1 MLKTEKP
8 LVAARS
14 VCVERSNKS
23 VLHEISLEIAHG
35 EVVALLG
42 ANGSGKSTLLQAIV
56 GLVPLSSGE
65 VELCAGHDGQSGIAL
80 VPQFAPATS
89 LIPLTVF
96 ELVSSGLTNKRSLFG
111 LSKNQRNQVKQ
122 AIAQVGLTERSNRKY
137 SSLSGGQLRRALIA
151 RALVA
156 NSELLLL
163 DEPLTGLDKESVIS
177 VVNILRDLKAK
188 GFSMVVVSHELA
200 NLEKLFTRV
209 IELSDQRVKYDGK
222 PLSRHN
228 QESHQHHQQTAQP
241 DLGISI

>member
-1 MLKTEKP
+1 LQLAEKP
-8 LVAARS
+8 LVAATNI
-14 VCVERSNKS
+14 CIERSSKS

-56 GLVPLSSGE
+56 GLVPLTSGT
-65 VELCAGHDGQSGIAL
+65 VELCAGHAGQSGIAL

-111 LSKNQRNQVKQ
+111 LNGAQREQVNQ
-122 AIAQVGLTERSNRKY
+122 AIAQVGLSDKTNRKY

-156 NSELLLL
+156 QADLLLL
-163 DEPLTGLDKESVIS
+163 DEPLTGLDRESVAA
-177 VVNILRDLKAK
+177 VVQILHQLKAA
-188 GFSMVVVSHELA
+188 GFSMIVVSHELA
-200 NLEKLFTRV
+200 DLEGLFTRV
-209 IELSDQRVKYDGK
+209 VELADRKVNYDGK
-222 PLSRHN
+222 PLPRHHH
-228 QESHQHHQQTAQP
+228 ESHHHHQSEVNP
-241 DLGISI
+241 DLGITI

>member
-1 MLKTEKP
+1 MQLTEKP
-8 LVAARS
+8 LVAATDI
-14 VCVERSNKS
+14 CIERSGKS

-56 GLVPLSSGE
+56 GLIPLTSGG

-111 LSKNQRNQVKQ
+111 LTSAQRDQVHQ
-122 AIAQVGLTERSNRKY
+122 AIAQVGLTDKTNRKY

-156 NSELLLL
+156 QADLLLL
-163 DEPLTGLDKESVIS
+163 DEPLTGLDRESVS
-177 VVNILRDLKAK
+177 AVVQILHQLKAA
-188 GFSMVVVSHELA
+188 GFSMIVVSHELA
-200 NLEKLFTRV
+200 DLEGLFTRV
-209 IELSDQRVKYDGK
+209 IELADRKINYDGD
-222 PLSRHN
+222 PLPR
-228 QESHQHHQQTAQP
+228 HQHEPHLHHQSEVNP
-241 DLGISI
+241 GLGISI